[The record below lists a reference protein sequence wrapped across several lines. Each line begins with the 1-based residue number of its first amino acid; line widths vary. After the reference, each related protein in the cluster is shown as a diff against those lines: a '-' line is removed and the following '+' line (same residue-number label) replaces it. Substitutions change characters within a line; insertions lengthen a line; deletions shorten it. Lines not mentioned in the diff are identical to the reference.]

1 MSKLQIR
8 PGCDPFSLGGGSVGV
23 LMVHGL
29 TGSPTS
35 MRPIG
40 EWLAAQGLS
49 VEGVR
54 LPGHG
59 TDIEDLRTRHWT
71 EWVDEAARG
80 LASLRERCR
89 TVVTLGQ
96 SGGASVVLTVVASRP
111 HDVDGIA
118 LTNPYVFDARLLA
131 VPVGRRVLRDWKG
144 VANDI
149 AKPGQDE
156 HGYRRT
162 PVAAIAELSELMRFV
177 RAALPEIRQPVVV
190 FRSGTDHVIPR
201 SNALKVLE
209 RIGSERKQLVPCP
222 NSYHVVTLDH
232 DAPLVQERVL
242 AFANEL
248 DAERAGKD

>member
-1 MSKLQIR
+1 MSEPPVR
-8 PGCDPFSLGGGSVGV
+8 PGCEAFALAGGPVGV
-23 LMVHGL
+23 LMVHGF
-29 TGSPTS
+29 TGSPAS

-40 EWLAAQGLS
+40 EWLAEQGLS

-59 TDIEDLRTRHWT
+59 TDIEDLRTRRWT

-80 LASLRERCR
+80 LAALRERCR
-89 TVVTLGQ
+89 TVVVLGQ
-96 SGGASVVLTVVASRP
+96 SMGASVVLTVVASRP
-111 HDVDGIA
+111 HEVDGIA
-118 LTNPYVFDARLLA
+118 LTNPYVFDARLLG
-131 VPVGRRVLRDWKG
+131 VSLGRRVVRNWKG
-144 VANDI
+144 IANDI

-156 HGYRRT
+156 RGDDT
-162 PVAAIAELSELMRFV
+162 MPVAAIAEMAEMLRFV

-201 SNALKVLE
+201 SNATKVLE
-209 RIGSERKQLVPCP
+209 RIGSARKQLVPCP

-232 DAPLVQERVL
+232 DAPLVRERVL

-248 DAERAGKD
+248 DAEKRGKV

>member
-1 MSKLQIR
+1 MSEPPVR
-8 PGCDPFSLGGGSVGV
+8 PGCEPFSLAGGPVGV

-29 TGSPTS
+29 TGSPAS

-40 EWLAAQGLS
+40 EWLAGEGLS

-59 TDIEDLRTRHWT
+59 TNVEDLRTRRWT

-80 LASLRERCR
+80 LGALCERCR
-89 TVVTLGQ
+89 SVVAFGQ
-96 SGGASVVLTVVASRP
+96 SGGASVVLALVASRP
-111 HDVDGIA
+111 HEIDGIA

-144 VANDI
+144 IANDI

-156 HGYRRT
+156 HGYERT

-177 RAALPEIRQPVVV
+177 RSVLPEIRQPIVV

-201 SNALKVLE
+201 SNATKVLE
-209 RIGSERKQLVPCP
+209 RIGSTRKQLVPCP
-222 NSYHVVTLDH
+222 NSFHVVTLDH
-232 DAPLVQERVL
+232 DAPLVRERVL

-248 DAERAGKD
+248 DGER

>member
-1 MSKLQIR
+1 MSEPQIR
-8 PGCDPFSLGGGSVGV
+8 PGCDPFSVAGGPVGV
-23 LMVHGL
+23 LMVHGF
-29 TGSPTS
+29 TGSPAS

-40 EWLAAQGLS
+40 EWLAGQGLS

-59 TDIEDLRTRHWT
+59 TDVEDLRTRRWT

-80 LASLRERCR
+80 LASLRERCG
-89 TVVTLGQ
+89 TVVAFGQ
-96 SGGASVVLTVVASRP
+96 SGGASVVLALVASRP

-131 VPVGRRVLRDWKG
+131 VPVGQRVLRDWKG
-144 VANDI
+144 VTGDI

-156 HGYRRT
+156 HGYART
-162 PVAAIAELSELMRFV
+162 PVAGLAELSELMRFV
-177 RAALPEIRQPVVV
+177 RSVLPEIRQPIVV

-201 SNALKVLE
+201 SNARKVLE
-209 RIGSERKQLVPCP
+209 RIGSPRKQLVPCP
-222 NSYHVVTLDH
+222 NSYHIVTLDH
-232 DAPLVQERVL
+232 DAPLVRERVL

-248 DAERAGKD
+248 DAETN

>member
-1 MSKLQIR
+1 MSEPPVR
-8 PGCDPFSLGGGSVGV
+8 PGCEPFSLAGGPVGV

-29 TGSPTS
+29 TGSPAS

-40 EWLAAQGLS
+40 EWLAGEGLS

-59 TDIEDLRTRHWT
+59 TNVEDLRTRRWT

-80 LASLRERCR
+80 LGALRERCR
-89 TVVTLGQ
+89 SVVAFGQ
-96 SGGASVVLTVVASRP
+96 SGGASVVLALVASRP
-111 HDVDGIA
+111 HEIDGIA

-144 VANDI
+144 IANDI

-156 HGYRRT
+156 HGYERT

-177 RAALPEIRQPVVV
+177 RSVLPEIRQPIVV

-201 SNALKVLE
+201 SNATKVLE
-209 RIGSERKQLVPCP
+209 RIGSTRKQLVPCP
-222 NSYHVVTLDH
+222 NSFHVVTLDH
-232 DAPLVQERVL
+232 DAPLVRERVL

-248 DAERAGKD
+248 DGER